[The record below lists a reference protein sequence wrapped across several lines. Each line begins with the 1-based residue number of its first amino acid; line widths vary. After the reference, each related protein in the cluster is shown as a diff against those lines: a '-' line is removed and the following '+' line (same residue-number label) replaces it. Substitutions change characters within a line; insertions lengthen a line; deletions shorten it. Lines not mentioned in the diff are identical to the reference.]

1 MSYFANINE
10 DNIVEQVISAPS
22 AEWCEENIGGIWL
35 ETSSNTLGG
44 IHYSGGTP
52 LRKNYAGIGYFY
64 DESLDAFI
72 APKPYISWVLNQ
84 DTCLWE
90 PPVAKPMVTNK
101 DYKWVEE
108 DLTWQ
113 EIN

>member
-22 AEWCEENIGGIWL
+22 IEWCEENIGGIWL
-35 ETSSNTLGG
+35 ETSYNTSGG
-44 IHYSGGTP
+44 IHYSGGIP
-52 LRKNYAGIGYFY
+52 LRKNYAGIGYSY
-64 DESLDAFI
+64 DQSLDAFI
-72 APKPYISWVLNQ
+72 PLKPYPSWILNQ

-90 PPVAKPMVTNK
+90 PPIAKPTSTNK
-101 DYKWVEE
+101 DYKWIEANLNWE
-108 DLTWQ
+108 